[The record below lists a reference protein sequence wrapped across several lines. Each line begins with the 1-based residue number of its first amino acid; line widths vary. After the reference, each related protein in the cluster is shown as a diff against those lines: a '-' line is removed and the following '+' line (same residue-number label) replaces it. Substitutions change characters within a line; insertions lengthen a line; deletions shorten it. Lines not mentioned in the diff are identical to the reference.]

1 MTSSSTPKS
10 ATAIDDEKLAAV
22 PSLLPHAPPF
32 RLIDRVVSA
41 DSASGTL
48 VAKRRITAACALWPA
63 ESFPAALHG
72 DVLPLFPDVLVI
84 EALCQAAACLN
95 ILEAAPDAARRH
107 LGYLVAV
114 SQVRFPAD
122 FTAPHFGRATVGDT
136 LILQVERQSRMGN
149 LVAFSA
155 TARVAA
161 RDGVKE
167 TQPREVASAQ
177 LLFAIA

>member
-1 MTSSSTPKS
+1 MTSSSTKR
-10 ATAIDDEKLAAV
+10 IDDETLAAV
-22 PSLLPHAPPF
+22 SNRLPHAPPF
-32 RLIDRVVSA
+32 RLIDRVVAA
-41 DSASGTL
+41 DSARGTL
-48 VAKRRITAACALWPA
+48 VAQRRITASCALWPA
-63 ESFPAALHG
+63 EACGAALHG
-72 DVLPLFPDVLVI
+72 GVLPLFPDVLVI

-122 FTAPHFGRATVGDT
+122 FAAPHFGRATVGDT
-136 LILQVERQSRMGN
+136 LMLQVQRQSRMGN

-155 TARVAA
+155 TAHVADV
-161 RDGVKE
+161 DGKG
-167 TQPREVASAQ
+167 TAPREVAAAQ